1 MNDIYFFKHRLHLY
15 SNSVRKDVKQE
26 VKQEQKI
33 CFTNI
38 TEYVFIPNNDYLQSN
53 DLKNKIWWTSAEEKQ
68 MKKNYQLGRW
78 Q

>member
-1 MNDIYFFKHRLHLY
+1 MNDIYFLKQRLHLY
-15 SNSVRKDVKQE
+15 SNPVRKEPRKE
-26 VKQEQKI
+26 VKI

-38 TEYVFIPNNDYLQSN
+38 TEYVFIPNNDYLKTN
-53 DLKNKIWWTSAEEKQ
+53 NLKNKIWWTSAEEKQ